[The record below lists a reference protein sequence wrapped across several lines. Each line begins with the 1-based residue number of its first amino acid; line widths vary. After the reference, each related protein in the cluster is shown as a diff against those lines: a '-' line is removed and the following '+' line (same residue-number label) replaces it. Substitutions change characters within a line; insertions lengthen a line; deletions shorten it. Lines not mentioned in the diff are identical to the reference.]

1 MHTYTDESVIC
12 IVFWQHLPFRTAL
25 WQTLRITISTIW
37 NFINI
42 ILKILLKTLKNR
54 LTLLYSNKIWLTLQS
69 FMVPNWQAVINS
81 NIDRIIGTC
90 KNCFI
95 ITLIS
100 LILMYLG
107 FTEDKTLLVNWDNL
121 IFAQE
126 LPFW

>member
-12 IVFWQHLPFRTAL
+12 MVFWQHLPFRTAL

-54 LTLLYSNKIWLTLQS
+54 LTLLYSNKIWLTLHS
-69 FMVPNWQAVINS
+69 FMVPNWQAIINS
-81 NIDRIIGTC
+81 NMDRIIGIC
-90 KNCFI
+90 NNCFI
-95 ITLIS
+95 IALIS
-100 LILMYLG
+100 LILMHLG